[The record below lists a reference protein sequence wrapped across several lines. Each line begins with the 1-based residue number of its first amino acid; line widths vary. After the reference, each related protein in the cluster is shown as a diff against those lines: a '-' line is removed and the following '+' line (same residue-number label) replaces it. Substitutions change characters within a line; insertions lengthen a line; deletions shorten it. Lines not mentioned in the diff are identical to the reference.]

1 MTKSTTPSFITTIP
15 LVVTSRDEAELL
27 SRFQAGRQLYNALL
41 NEAIVRMR
49 LVQKSRHWYV
59 QLINKGKSYQKPANY
74 VAEGVVGLDLNISN
88 VCGLCS
94 K

>member
-1 MTKSTTPSFITTIP
+1 
-15 LVVTSRDEAELL
+15 
-27 SRFQAGRQLYNALL
+27 
-41 NEAIVRMR
+41 MR